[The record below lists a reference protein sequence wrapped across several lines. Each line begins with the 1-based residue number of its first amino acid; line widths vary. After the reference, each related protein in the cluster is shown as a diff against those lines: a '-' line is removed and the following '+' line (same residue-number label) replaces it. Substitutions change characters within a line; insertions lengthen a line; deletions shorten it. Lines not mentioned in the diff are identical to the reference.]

1 MCICSAHVCVHTH
14 ITYYSSC
21 SLLGLTLSAKP
32 QTTRSVHYT
41 ITALCM
47 RVYIYM
53 DVYMCMCVCVRR
65 EMKNTT
71 LIRCLQVVNC
81 GKGRGTNYI
90 IASQHCIKYK

>member
-41 ITALCM
+41 ITALCI

-71 LIRCLQVVNC
+71 LIRCLQLS
-81 GKGRGTNYI
+81 GKLWKEQGDKLYYSES
-90 IASQHCIKYK
+90 ALY